1 MPSESPTRVR
11 TWCQIRCRKPFP
23 AERVVIVSPWWL
35 PPTPLS
41 ANSQALGRGSRC
53 SLWGL
58 SLPLQRRHGRFHSQR
73 LLGPLPRP
81 SSPDTGATES
91 DVVSLDPQEQSF
103 PVGCFEPKGNSYCRQ
118 PASCLHLAQLPDPT
132 GFSCLSCLLFSIV
145 SVSFS
150 ELHSTLPQNRPDP
163 RCSEQEI
170 FLPGSGRPH
179 ILLETANEVGGTSG
193 QVPEGYQP
201 PPHGGARP
209 HRKGLGLCGYMG
221 SIPWASWKA
230 EQA

>member
-1 MPSESPTRVR
+1 MSDTLQEALPSRARGEREPVVVAAHPSLGQQSSSGAGVPVLPVGPMGVR
-11 TWCQIRCRKPFP
+11 QR
-23 AERVVIVSPWWL
+23 
-35 PPTPLS
+35 
-41 ANSQALGRGSRC
+41 
-53 SLWGL
+53 L

-81 SSPDTGATES
+81 SSPDAGATES
-91 DVVSLDPQEQSF
+91 DAASLDPQEPSF
-103 PVGCFEPKGNSYCRQ
+103 PVGCFEPQGTSYCRQ

-150 ELHSTLPQNRPDP
+150 ELHSTLLQNRPDP

-170 FLPGSGRPH
+170 FLPGSGRPD
-179 ILLETANEVGGTSG
+179 ILLETANDVGRTSG